1 MEQYHLP
8 IPMRTW
14 VNVASVKKIQNFM
27 RRMKMKDNFKNGFII
42 GTLFMLFMALIISC
56 SYTPLEASGSSELGS
71 SEWNP
76 MYVKI
81 VD

>member
-1 MEQYHLP
+1 
-8 IPMRTW
+8 
-14 VNVASVKKIQNFM
+14 
-27 RRMKMKDNFKNGFII
+27 MKDNFKNGFII

-56 SYTPLEASGSSELGS
+56 TTPLEASGSSELGS

>member
-1 MEQYHLP
+1 
-8 IPMRTW
+8 
-14 VNVASVKKIQNFM
+14 
-27 RRMKMKDNFKNGFII
+27 MKDNFHIGFVV
-42 GTLFMLFMALIISC
+42 GVLTMLFMAVVISC
-56 SYTPLEASGSSELGS
+56 SMTPLDASAGTGEVGS

>member
-1 MEQYHLP
+1 MILGFVQSVWNTQYLKE
-8 IPMRTW
+8 
-14 VNVASVKKIQNFM
+14 KK
-27 RRMKMKDNFKNGFII
+27 KMKDEFRSGFII
-42 GTLFMLFMALIISC
+42 GVMFMLFMAVVISC
-56 SYTPLEASGSSELGS
+56 SFAPLEAGSTEVGS

>member
-1 MEQYHLP
+1 MKGE
-8 IPMRTW
+8 T
-14 VNVASVKKIQNFM
+14 
-27 RRMKMKDNFKNGFII
+27 RMKDSRYYFLLGFMTAMFVA
-42 GTLFMLFMALIISC
+42 GIISC
-56 SYTPLEASGSSELGS
+56 TTPLEASSSVIGS

>member
-1 MEQYHLP
+1 
-8 IPMRTW
+8 
-14 VNVASVKKIQNFM
+14 
-27 RRMKMKDNFKNGFII
+27 MKMKDNFHIGFVV
-42 GTLFMLFMALIISC
+42 GVLTMLFMAIVISC
-56 SYTPLEASGSSELGS
+56 SFAPLEAGASAGEVGS

>member
-1 MEQYHLP
+1 
-8 IPMRTW
+8 
-14 VNVASVKKIQNFM
+14 
-27 RRMKMKDNFKNGFII
+27 MKDEFRSGFII
-42 GTLFMLFMALIISC
+42 GVMFMLFMAVVISC
-56 SYTPLEASGSSELGS
+56 SFAPLEAGSTEVGS

>member
-1 MEQYHLP
+1 
-8 IPMRTW
+8 MRTW

-27 RRMKMKDNFKNGFII
+27 RRMKMKDSRYYFLLGFMTAMFVA
-42 GTLFMLFMALIISC
+42 GIISC
-56 SYTPLEASGSSELGS
+56 TTPLEASGSSELGS